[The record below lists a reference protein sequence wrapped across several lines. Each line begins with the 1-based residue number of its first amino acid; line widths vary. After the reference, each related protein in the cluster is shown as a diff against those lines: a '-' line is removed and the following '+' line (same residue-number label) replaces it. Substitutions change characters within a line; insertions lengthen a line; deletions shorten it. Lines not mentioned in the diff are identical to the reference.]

1 MTATLRGVRVL
12 VVEDEYF
19 VAILIEEILES
30 AGCIVTGPIPRLP
43 EALDAVDHED
53 YDVAVLDVNLAG
65 ERINPVADALSE
77 RNVPFLFVT
86 GYGANALPSEYAQR
100 PRVCKPFRMADLL
113 GTLSNVVK
121 PPAQEAGTGNSASW
135 PAQKTAHPG

>member
-1 MTATLRGVRVL
+1 MTDALKGVRVL
-12 VVEDEYF
+12 VVEDEYL
-19 VAILIEEILES
+19 VAILIEEILQS
-30 AGCIVTGPIPRLP
+30 AGCVVMGPVPRLP

-86 GYGANALPSEYAQR
+86 GYGANALPSEYAER
-100 PRVCKPFRMADLL
+100 PHLCKPFRMGDLL
-113 GTLSNVVK
+113 CTLSNVVK
-121 PPAQEAGTGNSASW
+121 PPTQN
-135 PAQKTAHPG
+135 TAHPG

>member
-1 MTATLRGVRVL
+1 MTVALKGVRVL

-43 EALDAVDHED
+43 EALDAVGHDD
-53 YDVAVLDVNLAG
+53 YDAAVLDVNLAG

-86 GYGANALPSEYAQR
+86 GYGASALPSEYAER
-100 PRVCKPFRMADLL
+100 PHICKPFRMAELL
-113 GTLSNVVK
+113 GALSNVVRT
-121 PPAQEAGTGNSASW
+121 PASGSSALGM
-135 PAQKTAHPG
+135 T

>member
-1 MTATLRGVRVL
+1 MKAALKGVKVL

-65 ERINPVADALSE
+65 ERINPVADALAE

-86 GYGANALPSEYAQR
+86 GYGPNALPTKYAQR
-100 PRVCKPFRMADLL
+100 PLVCKPFRMADLL
-113 GTLSNVVK
+113 CMLSRVVK
-121 PPAQEAGTGNSASW
+121 PPT
-135 PAQKTAHPG
+135 QKTVHPG

>member
-1 MTATLRGVRVL
+1 MKDTLKGVKVL

-43 EALDAVDHED
+43 AALDAVDHED

-77 RNVPFLFVT
+77 RHVPFLFVT
-86 GYGANALPSEYAQR
+86 GYGANALPSEYAER
-100 PRVCKPFRMADLL
+100 PHICKPFRMAELL
-113 GTLSNVVK
+113 GALSRVVK
-121 PPAQEAGTGNSASW
+121 TSHARNGAVGLI
-135 PAQKTAHPG
+135 

>member
-1 MTATLRGVRVL
+1 MTTALKGVRVL

-30 AGCIVTGPIPRLP
+30 AGCVVMGPIPRLL

-65 ERINPVADALSE
+65 ERIDPVADALSE

-86 GYGANALPSEYAQR
+86 GYGASALPGEYAER
-100 PRVCKPFRMADLL
+100 PLLHKPFRMAELL
-113 GTLSNVVK
+113 GALSRVLS
-121 PPAQEAGTGNSASW
+121 PSIREAHA
-135 PAQKTAHPG
+135 